1 MSRSGEG
8 SGPAPSSDLQ
18 QEFDREAG
26 DLGLSLEGKLPS
38 AEETVTVGVA
48 IAFFSRAVDI
58 KVPTAPPPVDSTDDD
73 AIKALVHGYEALDPT
88 IFKDQWRRY
97 ATDPHMGVGLSWVGL
112 VNEHAIDRWLATK
125 ALANATAAYPPH
137 SPRKIQLN
145 DLRIMYI
152 GDTRAVVTYQVEEE
166 YTNGRPPTLANH
178 SCILFRVEKV
188 GWRIAVATKGGV
200 AEAFGEGQ

>member
-1 MSRSGEG
+1 MSRSGESSG
-8 SGPAPSSDLQ
+8 SAPGSDLQ
-18 QEFDREAG
+18 QEFDRAAG
-26 DLGLSLEGKLPS
+26 DLGLGLDSKVPTP
-38 AEETVTVGVA
+38 EETVTVGVA
-48 IAFFSRAVDI
+48 IAFFSRSVDLR
-58 KVPTAPPPVDSTDDD
+58 VADSPPPVDSTDDD

-88 IFKDQWRRY
+88 IYKAHWRQY

-112 VNEHAIDRWLATK
+112 VNEHAIDRWLETK

-152 GDTRAVVTYQVEEE
+152 GDTRAVATYQVEEE
-166 YTNGRPPTLANH
+166 YTNGRTPTLANH
-178 SCILFRVEKV
+178 SCILFRIEKL

-200 AEAFGEGQ
+200 AEAFGENR

>member
-8 SGPAPSSDLQ
+8 SGPAPGSDLQ
-18 QEFDREAG
+18 QQFDREAG

-48 IAFFSRAVDI
+48 IAFFSRAVDV
-58 KVPTAPPPVDSTDDD
+58 KVEPAPPPVDPTDDD
-73 AIKALVHGYEALDPT
+73 AIRALVHGYEALDPT
-88 IFKDQWRRY
+88 IFKDQWRQY

-166 YTNGRPPTLANH
+166 YTNGRPLTLANH
-178 SCILFRVEKV
+178 SCILFRVEKL

-200 AEAFGEGQ
+200 AEAFGEEK